1 MEISVLV
8 IRDDEDDVGDDGV
21 TSSGVAE
28 GGTCAGRSREV
39 TRIGLGT
46 TPIDGIRAI
55 HVESWNRT
63 SEELGTVGNSWVLRI
78 QGTPVTHHTLG

>member
-8 IRDDEDDVGDDGV
+8 VRDNEDDVGDDGV
-21 TSSGVAE
+21 ASSGVAE
-28 GGTCAGRSREV
+28 GGTCAGRTREV

-46 TPIDGIRAI
+46 TPVDGIGAI
-55 HVESWNRT
+55 HVESRNRT

-78 QGTPVTHHTLG
+78 